1 LIDDRHNRFEKKS
14 KNIFKYFFACT
25 SRARWPCSFET
36 SIDNNRPVT
45 ICSFIIN
52 PLTPF
57 IMGNI
62 KLNALVEKA
71 SGRVGSN
78 LVLRTRGK
86 RTILATNGERSKEV
100 TEKQKVVRER
110 FRLAAAYA
118 KAALKNPET
127 KTAYEDHVKDQ
138 EFMSAFTAA
147 VKDYLKP
154 PQIAAVTLDG
164 YTGQPGSVIQIR
176 PVDDF
181 KVIGVTVKI
190 TAPDGT
196 VIESGNA
203 VLEDEFKY
211 TATQVNAALPGT
223 KITITATDRPGN
235 GTTEERTL

>member
-1 LIDDRHNRFEKKS
+1 
-14 KNIFKYFFACT
+14 
-25 SRARWPCSFET
+25 
-36 SIDNNRPVT
+36 
-45 ICSFIIN
+45 
-52 PLTPF
+52 
-57 IMGNI
+57 MGNI

-86 RTILATNGERSKEV
+86 RTILATKGDAPKEIS
-100 TEKQKVVRER
+100 EKQKLVRER
-110 FRLAAAYA
+110 FRLAAMYA

-127 KTAYEDHVKDQ
+127 KTAYEDLVKDQ

-164 YTGQPGSVIQIR
+164 YTGQPGSFIQIS
-176 PVDDF
+176 PSDDF

-203 VLEDEFKY
+203 VVEDGAGEFKY
-211 TATQVNAALPGT
+211 IATQVNAALPGT

-235 GTTEERTL
+235 GTIEERTL